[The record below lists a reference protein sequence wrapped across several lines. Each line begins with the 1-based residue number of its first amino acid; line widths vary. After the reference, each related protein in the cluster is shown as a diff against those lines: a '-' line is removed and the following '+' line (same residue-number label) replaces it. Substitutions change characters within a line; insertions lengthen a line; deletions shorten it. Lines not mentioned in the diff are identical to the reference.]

1 MARPKKA
8 APAEVEATP
17 EAPVDTPGVNPAID
31 PNSTAEQ
38 RLQALADQHAEMQAQ
53 AGEGDYPVK

>member
-17 EAPVDTPGVNPAID
+17 EAPVEDVNPAID